1 MKTLQDL
8 RRISSPKT
16 QIEMRPGEYLMDI
29 INEINALP
37 EAEKPTVENPLT
49 IHFYNHSKTI
59 DWDRFTEQIHWP
71 QHVYLN
77 FVGEINWWSNI
88 CYPSMGF
95 DEGLLSQNPTDKLFI
110 GFSFNRENNDSPIK
124 VSGLPNDLGM
134 IYFGGLDDNWLE
146 YGDWSDVVL
155 DDIPDLAHFRVNG
168 DKADDVK
175 NDALYKMI
183 NRAAV
188 DVTPDFRF
196 CNMVGK
202 RLSYAY
208 FYSANCQGAYFYS
221 ANCQGAQF
229 YSANCQGVYFYSANC
244 QGAQFYLA
252 NCQGAQFYSANC
264 QAAYFYSANCQGTNF
279 NSANCQGAQFY
290 SANCQAANFNSAN
303 CQGANFYSANC
314 QDTNFNSA
322 NCQGAYF
329 YSANLKNSNW
339 SNVVSITNAK
349 FHGADLTGATNL
361 PERINTKAK
370 FIAECGAGN
379 VNAQTIWID
388 GTSILA

>member
-37 EAEKPTVENPLT
+37 EAEKPTLESPLT

-59 DWDRFTEQIHWP
+59 DWDRFTAQIHWP

-77 FVGEINWWSNI
+77 FVGEINWWPNNYYAGI
-88 CYPSMGF
+88 LF
-95 DEGLLSQNPTDKLFI
+95 DEGLISGNPTEKLFI
-110 GFSFNRENNDSPIK
+110 GFSFNRVNADDQTK
-124 VSGLPNDLGM
+124 VSGLPNDLSM
-134 IYFGGLDDNWLE
+134 IYFGGLDDSWIVYSE
-146 YGDWSDVVL
+146 WSDVVL
-155 DDIPDLAHFRVNG
+155 GDVPDLAHFRVNG

-183 NRAAV
+183 NGDAV

-196 CNMVGK
+196 CNMIGK
-202 RLSYAY
+202 KLIYAY
-208 FYSANCQGAYFYS
+208 FYSANCQNASFSSANCQGAYFYS
-221 ANCQGAQF
+221 TNCQ
-229 YSANCQGVYFYSANC
+229 N
-244 QGAQFYLA
+244 
-252 NCQGAQFYSANC
+252 
-264 QAAYFYSANCQGTNF
+264 AY
-279 NSANCQGAQFY
+279 
-290 SANCQAANFNSAN
+290 
-303 CQGANFYSANC
+303 
-314 QDTNFNSA
+314 FNSA

-329 YSANLKNSNW
+329 GSANLKNTNW
-339 SNVVSITNAK
+339 NNVVSIANADFK
-349 FHGADLTGATNL
+349 DADLTGATNL

-370 FIAECGAGN
+370 FIAECGATK
-379 VNAQTIWID
+379 VNAGTIWID

>member
-29 INEINALP
+29 IKEINALP

-77 FVGEINWWSNI
+77 FVGEINWWPTN
-88 CYPSMGF
+88 YYAGMGF
-95 DEGLLSQNPTDKLFI
+95 DEGLISGNPTDKLFI
-110 GFSFNRENNDSPIK
+110 GFSFNRENADSQIK
-124 VSGLPNDLGM
+124 VSGLPNDLSL
-134 IYFGGLDDNWLE
+134 IYFGGLDDIYLE
-146 YGDWSDVVL
+146 YNEWNDVVL
-155 DDIPDLAHFRVNG
+155 NDVPNLAHFRVNG

-183 NRAAV
+183 NGVAV

-196 CNMVGK
+196 CNMIGK
-202 RLSYAY
+202 RLVHAY
-208 FYSANCQGAYFYS
+208 FYSANCQGAYFSS
-221 ANCQGAQF
+221 ANCQNA
-229 YSANCQGVYFYSANC
+229 YFYSSNCQNANFYSSNL

-252 NCQGAQFYSANC
+252 NFQGAYFNSAHLQGAQFYSSNF
-264 QAAYFYSANCQGTNF
+264 QGAYFTSAHLQGAQF
-279 NSANCQGAQFY
+279 NSANCQNASFD
-290 SANCQAANFNSAN
+290 SAN
-303 CQGANFYSANC
+303 CQGANFYSA
-314 QDTNFNSA
+314 D
-322 NCQGAYF
+322 
-329 YSANLKNSNW
+329 LKNSAWN
-339 SNVVSITNAK
+339 NVVSIANAN
-349 FHGADLTGATNL
+349 FQNADLTGAINL